1 MDPSEQRTARNEALW
16 REVNDRID
24 EVDETMRVLPD
35 DALLSFH
42 CECGEASC
50 TEMISLTPAEY
61 REARSD
67 VDTFAVAPGHEHAEL
82 ERPIKRTDRYVLVDK
97 LPEAEPF
104 VGGDGEPNS
113 GG

>member
-1 MDPSEQRTARNEALW
+1 VDAREERTARNEALW

-24 EVDETMRVLPD
+24 EVDEAMRVLPD

-61 REARSD
+61 QEARRD
-67 VDTFAVAPGHEHAEL
+67 VDTFVVLPGHEHPEL
-82 ERPIKRTDRYVLVDK
+82 ERPIKQTERYSLVDK
-97 LPEAEPF
+97 LPPAEPF
-104 VGGDGEPNS
+104 VGGDGLPNS